1 MADEMEGQQQESQA
15 PAAAD
20 ASFDLLEDLAGSMSV
35 KPGEEGHEV
44 ANTGLRELMR
54 QLLGRPGVKV
64 NAALLGD
71 LVADIDKKISGQ
83 VDEVLHNPEVQKLE
97 ASWRSL
103 FFLIDRTNFKEN
115 IKIEFVNATK
125 DDLLAD
131 FEDEPE
137 ITRTGMYAHVY
148 DSGYGVFG
156 GEPVGAIVG
165 NYEFSA
171 SPQDVKLLAYCASV
185 AAMAHAPFL
194 SGASAKMFGV
204 DSYEEL
210 ATIKDVKSVFEG
222 PQYARWRSFRDSEDA
237 RYVGLTC
244 PRTLLRL
251 PYGAETV
258 PVKDFDYEETV
269 AGSHESYLWGNT
281 AFAFASRLTDAFAK
295 YRWCANVIGPQGGGA
310 VEELPVHVFKSG
322 GSDTMKIPTEV
333 QIGDALDLTLS
344 DMGFM
349 SLSWRKGSDNAA
361 FFAANSAQKP
371 QYFGTSAKGKAAESN
386 FKLATRLPYIF
397 VISRLAHYIK
407 VIQREAIGK
416 NMSVDKLTRELTDWI
431 NQYVTTMDSPSDD
444 VVASR
449 PLKKAEIIVEEVP
462 GEVGWYRVALKV
474 VPHMKYEGA
483 DFTLSL
489 VGKLDKKA
497 S

>member
-1 MADEMEGQQQESQA
+1 MSDELEGQQESA
-15 PAAAD
+15 PAPAQAD
-20 ASFDLLEDLAGSMSV
+20 ASFDLLDDLAGNLSV

-54 QLLGRPGVKV
+54 QLLGKPGVKV
-64 NAALLGD
+64 NAALLVE
-71 LVADIDKKISGQ
+71 LVADLDKKLSAQ
-83 VDEVLHNPEVQKLE
+83 VDEILHHPDVQKLE
-97 ASWRSL
+97 SSWRSL
-103 FFLIDRTNFKEN
+103 YFLIDRTNFREN
-115 IKIEFVNATK
+115 IKIEFVSVTK

-137 ITRTGMYAHVY
+137 ITRTGMYKHVY

-171 SPQDVKLLAYCASV
+171 SPQDVKLLSYCASV

-194 SGASAKMFGV
+194 AAAGAKMFGV
-204 DSYEEL
+204 NSFEEL
-210 ATIKDVKSVFEG
+210 AQIKDVKSVFEG

-237 RYVGLTC
+237 RYVGLSC
-244 PRTLLRL
+244 PRFLLRL
-251 PYGAETV
+251 PYGSETV
-258 PVKDFDYEETV
+258 PVKEFAYEETV
-269 AGSHESYLWGNT
+269 TGTHDSYLWGNT
-281 AFAFASRLTDAFAK
+281 AFAFATRLTDAFAK

-310 VEELPVHVFKSG
+310 VEELPVHVFKAG

-333 QIGDALDLTLS
+333 QIGDALDLTLA
-344 DMGFM
+344 DAGFM

-371 QYFGTSAKGKAAESN
+371 QFFGTSAKGKAAEAN
-386 FKLATRLPYIF
+386 FKLATRLPYILI
-397 VISRLAHYIK
+397 ISRLAHYIK

-444 VVASR
+444 VVAGR
-449 PLKKAEIIVEEVP
+449 PLKKAEITVEEVP

>member
-1 MADEMEGQQQESQA
+1 MADEQEGQQQESQA
-15 PAAAD
+15 PAQAE
-20 ASFDLLEDLAGSMSV
+20 ASSDLLDELAGGLSV

-64 NAALLGD
+64 NAALLVE

-83 VDEVLHNPEVQKLE
+83 VDEVLHHPDVQKLE
-97 ASWRSL
+97 AAWRSL
-103 FFLIDRTNFKEN
+103 YFLIDRTNFKEN
-115 IKIEFVNATK
+115 IKIEFVNASK

-137 ITRTGMYAHVY
+137 ITRTGMYKHVY

-171 SPQDVKLLAYCASV
+171 APQDVKLLAYCASV

-194 SGASAKMFGV
+194 SGTSPKMFGV
-204 DSYEEL
+204 NSYEEL
-210 ATIKDVKSVFEG
+210 ATIKDVKSTFEG
-222 PQYARWRSFRDSEDA
+222 PQYARWRSFRDSEDS

-258 PVKDFDYEETV
+258 PVKEFAYEETV
-269 AGSHESYLWGNT
+269 SGSHDQYLWGNT

-295 YRWCANVIGPQGGGA
+295 YRWCANIIGPQGGGA
-310 VEELPVHVFKSG
+310 VEELPVHVFNSG
-322 GSDTMKIPTEV
+322 GAATMKIPTEV
-333 QIGDALDLTLS
+333 QIGDSLDLSLS
-344 DMGFM
+344 DLGFM

-371 QYFGTSAKGKAAESN
+371 AYFGQSAKGKAAETN
-386 FKLATRLPYIF
+386 AKLATRLPYIF

-416 NMSVDKLTRELTDWI
+416 NMSVAKLTSEMNEWLKPYI
-431 NQYVTTMDSPSDD
+431 TTMENPSDD
-444 VVASR
+444 VVATR
-449 PLKKAEIIVEEVP
+449 PLKMAEVTVEEIP
-462 GEVGWYRVALKV
+462 GEVGWYKVGLKV

>member
-1 MADEMEGQQQESQA
+1 MADEMEGQQQEAQA
-15 PAAAD
+15 PAAAE
-20 ASFDLLEDLAGSMSV
+20 ASFDLLDELAGSMSV

-64 NAALLGD
+64 NAALLTE
-71 LVADIDKKISGQ
+71 LVAEMDKKISAQ
-83 VDEVLHNPEVQKLE
+83 VDEVLHHPEVQKLE
-97 ASWRSL
+97 SAWRSL

-115 IKIEFVNATK
+115 IKIEFVNASK

-137 ITRTGMYAHVY
+137 ITRTGMYKHVY

-171 SPQDVKLLAYCASV
+171 SPQDVKLLSYCASV

-194 SGASAKMFGV
+194 TGTSPKMFGV
-204 DSYEEL
+204 NSYEEL
-210 ATIKDVKSVFEG
+210 ATIKDVRSTFEG

-237 RYVGLTC
+237 RYVGMTC
-244 PRTLLRL
+244 PRYLLRL

-258 PVKDFDYEETV
+258 PVKEFAYEETV
-269 AGSHESYLWGNT
+269 SGSHDQYLWGNT
-281 AFAFASRLTDAFAK
+281 AFAMASRLTDAFAK
-295 YRWCANVIGPQGGGA
+295 YRWCANIIGPQGGGA

-322 GSDTMKIPTEV
+322 GADTMKIPTEV
-333 QIGDALDLTLS
+333 QIGDALDLSLS
-344 DMGFM
+344 DLGFM

-371 QYFGTSAKGKAAESN
+371 QYFGTSAKGKQAEAN

-431 NQYVTTMDSPSDD
+431 NQYVTVMDNPSDETL
-444 VVASR
+444 ATK
-449 PLKKAEIIVEEVP
+449 PLKKAEIAVEEVP
-462 GEVGWYRVALKV
+462 GEVGWYRVSLKV
-474 VPHMKYEGA
+474 MPHMKYEGA